1 VDGISNTDEKHLEL
15 AQEDIVE
22 DLQKKV
28 GTEGKPVRL
37 EIEKCLVRR
46 YVEAV
51 GDNNPLW
58 QDEEYARGTSYGG
71 IIAPPW
77 LLCALMATFPTV
89 SQAKTLPSAVPEVT
103 LPRER
108 VLDGGGEWEFSL
120 PLRLGDT
127 ITARTKLGKVFEREG
142 RIGKMLFFVYET
154 KYTNQRGELVARSSS
169 TLINY

>member
-1 VDGISNTDEKHLEL
+1 LAEKHI
-15 AQEDIVE
+15 AVE
-22 DLQKKV
+22 ELQKKI
-28 GTEGKPVRL
+28 GTEAKPVTL
-37 EIEKCLVRR
+37 EIEKGLIRR

-51 GDNNPLW
+51 GDTNRLW
-58 QDEEYARGTSYGG
+58 QDEDYARSTRYGG
-71 IIAPPW
+71 SIAPPW

-89 SQAKTLPSAVPEVT
+89 SQPKTLPYAVPEVT

-108 VLDGGGEWEFSL
+108 VLDGGGEWEFHL

-127 ITARTKLGKVFEREG
+127 ITARTKLAKVFEREG

-154 KYTNQRGELVARSSS
+154 DYTNQRDEPVARSSS

>member
-1 VDGISNTDEKHLEL
+1 M
-15 AQEDIVE
+15 AQEDIVVE

-28 GTEGKPVRL
+28 GTEAKPVRL
-37 EIEKCLVRR
+37 EIEKGLIRR

-58 QDEEYARGTSYGG
+58 QDEEYARGTTYGG

-77 LLCALMATFPTV
+77 LLCALMATFPGS
-89 SQAKTLPSAVPEVT
+89 SQPKTLPSAVPEVT
-103 LPRER
+103 LPRKR

-154 KYTNQRGELVARSSS
+154 KYTNQRGELVATSSS